1 MINNPRKR
9 RLRDI
14 TAISICVLAPVIYL
28 TWARV
33 NSIEYQARQ
42 TLDKVLD
49 GNLDVLHQR
58 MLPEE
63 AAVLDHR
70 QLKALWDIAVRP
82 RLANAR
88 RTHVVSSQG
97 VGPLGQ
103 EVSCDEG
110 LILDNGRPF
119 TFTLQVDQTE
129 SGPKMLVAH
138 GLLVNAWLM
147 EYSGRKGY
155 VRRTGDIARAARE
168 GLAKDL
174 PALKA
179 AGIDHILLVPGHP
192 AQSLADYKTRIERSA
207 ADFDA
212 TLARADL

>member
-1 MINNPRKR
+1 MIKLQNKR
-9 RLRDI
+9 RLRDG
-14 TAISICVLAPVIYL
+14 TAIAICVLAPVLYL
-28 TWARV
+28 VWAKV
-33 NSIEYQARQ
+33 NSIEYQARR
-42 TLDKVLD
+42 TLDLVLD
-49 GNLDVLHQR
+49 GNIGILEQR

-63 AAVLDHR
+63 AALLGDKK
-70 QLKALWDIAVRP
+70 LEALWDISVRP
-82 RLANAR
+82 RLAKAR

-110 LILDNGRPF
+110 LVLDNGRPY

-147 EYSGRKGY
+147 EYSSAKGY
-155 VRRTGDIARAARE
+155 VKRTGDVARAARV
-168 GLAKDL
+168 GLAKDM

-179 AGIDHILLVPGHP
+179 AGIDRIVLLPGHP
-192 AQSLADYKTRIERSA
+192 AQTLDDYYKRIERSA

-212 TLARADL
+212 KLARADL